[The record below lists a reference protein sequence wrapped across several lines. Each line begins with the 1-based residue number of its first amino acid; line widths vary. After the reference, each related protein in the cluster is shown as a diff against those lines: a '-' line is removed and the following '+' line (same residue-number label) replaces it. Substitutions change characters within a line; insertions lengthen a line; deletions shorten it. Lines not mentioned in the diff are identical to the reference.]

1 MTWEWIL
8 WAASAALMWGYIGLM
23 IVRHGMASV
32 VSEYAYRG
40 RMWAFSLCLGG
51 AAVLLMPVLVELAPE
66 WGKMLGFGAA
76 AALCFVAAAPHYKE
90 EESRVHNVA
99 AAVAGALGVAWTL
112 GVEPMAVA
120 GALLFWLVM
129 GTATRKWWL
138 MAEIGGLLMVYAA
151 AMARITLP

>member
-1 MTWEWIL
+1 MMWEWIL

-51 AAVLLMPVLVELAPE
+51 AAALLMPVLVELAPE

-76 AALCFVAAAPHYKE
+76 AALGFVAAAPHYKE

-112 GVEPMAVA
+112 CVEPLAVLR
-120 GALLFWLVM
+120 GLSVWLWLGMV
-129 GTATRKWWL
+129 TRRWWL
-138 MAEIGGLLMVYAA
+138 MAEIGGLFMVYAA